1 MLSFSKCKYAFG
13 CAFIMMISAN
23 FWMQLFETMPELIP
37 EKLSQ
42 QKPENESVS
51 EKMDR
56 KRKILERSCSMIGIL
71 FEMSQNGTSYEE
83 LLSLCLV
90 DSHFTASGFFGKV
103 SQQTGKVSQQSGK
116 VSQQTEKD
124 SQQFCQNNKTFFK
137 FLILFSAIFDP
148 GLS

>member
-56 KRKILERSCSMIGIL
+56 KRKILERGCSMIGIL
-71 FEMSQNGTSYEE
+71 FEMSHNGTSYEE

-103 SQQTGKVSQQSGK
+103 SQQTRKL
-116 VSQQTEKD
+116 SQQTEKG

-137 FLILFSAIFDP
+137 FLILFSTIFDP
-148 GLS
+148 DLN